1 MEINKESQVNPML
14 GGLASLTEQK
24 TKETEGYI
32 YILESP
38 KTELL
43 KIGGSDYPPSKRIK
57 EINST
62 EPYKSIGPWSLVDF
76 RQVKDW
82 RKVEYNLHYAYRS
95 KLDETIEQQKELFF
109 ISKQEVAK
117 RLNEIDPAEIV
128 NKPKIDRMF
137 QDSDF
142 SNYIINLFQFTGLL
156 NWLNIQGA
164 WTFVLFPST
173 AGGRYFTINIGPH
186 EVAFSSFGSKDIPQI
201 NMILVDRLILD
212 YSDVINW
219 ISDHYGTIRMDQYA
233 RALPRSTTILFEG
246 SFENV
251 NEFLRLNGVRR
262 ALIAYWNEALI
273 KLKEDNSTS
282 MFAKYH
288 NWNAIA
294 EIHKII
300 DNIE

>member
-1 MEINKESQVNPML
+1 M
-14 GGLASLTEQK
+14 
-24 TKETEGYI
+24 KETEGYV

-38 KTELL
+38 RTELI

-82 RKVEYNLHYAYRS
+82 RKIEYSLHYTYRS
-95 KLDETIEQQKELFF
+95 KLDQTIEQQKELFLV
-109 ISKQEVAK
+109 SKQEVAR
-117 RLNEIDPAEIV
+117 RLDEIDPDEIV

-137 QDSDF
+137 QDTSF
-142 SNYIINLFQFTGLL
+142 SSYIINLFKFTGLL

-186 EVAFSSFGSKDIPQI
+186 EVAFSSLGSKSFPQL

-212 YSDVINW
+212 YSEVINW
-219 ISDHYGTIRMDQYA
+219 IYDNHGSIKMDCYS
-233 RALPRSTTILFEG
+233 RALPRSTSILFEG
-246 SFENV
+246 SFEKV
-251 NEFLRLNGVRR
+251 NEFLKLDGVRR

-273 KLKEDNSTS
+273 KMNENSTTS
-282 MFAKYH
+282 TFAKYH
-288 NWNAIA
+288 NWNAVA
-294 EIHKII
+294 QIHKRL
-300 DNIE
+300 DSTE